1 MFHRNLRTAL
11 LLSAV
16 ALFPATAS
24 SGRGFGGG
32 GGGFHGGGGFGGG
45 GFGGGGGGFGGGG
58 FHGYGGGGF
67 GGGGFGGGG
76 YGGGGDFSHGGFGG
90 GGFGGGGEFGGGD
103 LDRGGLGGGGEFGG
117 LGGGGGDLGRG
128 GAGEFHGLDG
138 GDLGHGEFGGGG
150 FGAGGS
156 DGRFGGGGFGGG
168 GAAPSRSQLNSFLG
182 LPSDE
187 GMHNMVSNPYVH
199 NNNLGGSNLGGDGA
213 DVHHGSYDGPRG
225 GEASGT
231 VVQGPR
237 GNDFGRGAAVGPNG
251 GVVAGRGAEGANG
264 GSVKQGIA
272 KGPNGR
278 VAGGSVARG
287 PNGGV
292 AARGFAAGPNGWAAG
307 FARVSPS
314 DRYRTAGYVRGNYN
328 HWNYFGPG
336 WYTNHPGAW
345 FCGGWAAGRCW
356 WPCTWPGLYGWFAFA
371 DPYPIYYDYGT
382 TVVYQDDGVYVNG
395 VDQGTPQQYYQQ
407 AQTLATDGA
416 QATAPSDGDWLPLGV
431 FLLTKPGEKDSHD
444 VFQLAIN
451 KQGIIRGNF
460 QDSSDNKTEL
470 VEGSANLKTQRAA
483 FAVADKPTTVIE
495 TGLYNLTKDEAP
507 ALIHF
512 GSDHTEQWLLVR
524 LKNPNSNPDAT
535 NASAGDDSAI
545 GGAAPVTVPVDES
558 F

>member
-1 MFHRNLRTAL
+1 MSQRKYQFGL
-11 LLSAV
+11 LFVAV
-16 ALFPATAS
+16 ALLPTSIS

-45 GFGGGGGGFGGGG
+45 GGGGG
-58 FHGYGGGGF
+58 FH

-76 YGGGGDFSHGGFGG
+76 YGGGGEFGGGDRGGFGGGGFGGGGEFGGGGDRGFGG

-103 LDRGGLGGGGEFGG
+103 LGRGGAGEF
-117 LGGGGGDLGRG
+117 GGGGDLGRG
-128 GAGEFHGLDG
+128 GAGEFGGG
-138 GDLGHGEFGGGG
+138 GDLGRGGAGEFGGGG
-150 FGAGGS
+150 LGGGGLDGRFGAGGL
-156 DGRFGGGGFGGG
+156 GGY
-168 GAAPSRSQLNSFLG
+168 GAAPSRGQLNSFLG

-187 GMHNMVSNPYVH
+187 GMHNMTSNPYAH
-199 NNNLGGSNLGGDGA
+199 TNSWSGDGF

-237 GNDFGRGAAVGPNG
+237 GNDVGRGAAVGPNG
-251 GVVAGRGAEGANG
+251 GVVAGRGAEGAGG
-264 GSVKQGIA
+264 GSVKQGVA

-345 FCGGWAAGRCW
+345 FAAGWAAGRCW
-356 WPCTWPGLYGWFAFA
+356 YPCTWPVMYGWFAF
-371 DPYPIYYDYGT
+371 PYTYPIYYDYGT
-382 TVVYQDDGVYVNG
+382 TVVYQDNGVYVNG
-395 VDQGTPQQYYQQ
+395 VDQGTPEQYYQQ

-416 QATAPSDGDWLPLGV
+416 QATAPSDGDWMPLGV
-431 FLLTKPGEKDSHD
+431 FLLTKTGEKDSHD

-451 KQGIIRGNF
+451 KEGVIRGNF
-460 QDSSDNKTEL
+460 QDSADDKTE
-470 VEGSANLKTQRAA
+470 VVKGSADLKTQRVA
-483 FAVADKPTTVIE
+483 FTVADKPNTVIE

-507 ALIHF
+507 ALVHF
-512 GSDHTEQWLLVR
+512 GADHTEQMLLVR

-535 NASAGDDSAI
+535 NASAGSDSA
-545 GGAAPVTVPVDES
+545 GANEAPAEVPVNEP